1 MIQGWAR
8 DGLTL
13 AQIAHN
19 MGCALGTLCQWK
31 NDYPEINEALKKG
44 KEVVDR
50 EVENALFKRTQGY
63 TVELKKTFKVKET
76 LYNENGRKIADKER
90 LEVGID
96 EQYISP
102 DTTAQIFWLKNR
114 KPEQWRNNPISSGAN
129 DEESDNLY
137 QAILEAVKK

>member
-1 MIQGWAR
+1 
-8 DGLTL
+8 
-13 AQIAHN
+13 